1 MAKKRST
8 RKATSSRR
16 FFRWQTLFKLLV
28 VAAVVGLAFVVYCDI
43 QVRSAFGEVSWQ
55 QPAKVYARPLIL
67 APGVT
72 VGASDLEYE
81 LGLLG
86 YQVDAALRYPG
97 SYYRQNNTLAIHY
110 REFAFPEQRRP
121 AGSVLIHF
129 SPRGFVQRVE
139 SMSGRQLE
147 EAVLEPTVIG
157 GIYPNLHEDRLLIR
171 LEDTPR
177 MLLEVLLQVED
188 KDFYQHFGISPRS
201 IARALL
207 ANLKAGRTVQ
217 GGSTITQQLVKNVLL
232 TRERSLWRKF
242 QEMIMS
248 VLLELHYSKDD
259 ILEAYINQVYLG
271 QEGSRAIH
279 GFALAARH
287 YFNKPLDE
295 LNLPQTAMLVGLVKG
310 PSYYD
315 PWRHGDRARARRNL
329 VLAELAE
336 QAWLTPAQLASLE
349 REPLGLAKSS
359 AVAGVFPAYV
369 DLVRRQL
376 RRDYQNSDLQTQG
389 LRVFTPFDPIV
400 QRHAERALTQTLE
413 GLGKNYSEVQGAVTV
428 TSVTNA
434 DVVALVGGRR
444 PRFAG
449 FNRALDALRP
459 IGSLIKPAIYLA
471 ALQQPQKFTLASF
484 VDDSPIA
491 LRNPDGSLWQP
502 SNFDNEVHGR
512 VMLHEALSRSY
523 NLAAAS
529 LGLELGVG
537 QVVAT
542 LKSLG
547 VHRPVPEVPAL
558 LLGAAELSPIEVNA
572 MYQTIASGGRAQ
584 AMRAI
589 YAVTDPKGHLL
600 ARYPQKPQ
608 RAVDEAAVHLLQ
620 YALIETVREGTGRS
634 VYQVLDPDFRV
645 AGKTGTSNDFR
656 DSWFAG
662 FSGDY
667 VATVWLGHDDNKPSG
682 LTGASGALKVWRNFM
697 ANASHEPMVFQP
709 VEGVSYRWIDPENGK
724 GSHAWCEGAR
734 QMPFIGGSWPTVE
747 SPRCVRTLPDLWQ
760 WFRNVF
766 E

>member
-1 MAKKRST
+1 
-8 RKATSSRR
+8 
-16 FFRWQTLFKLLV
+16 
-28 VAAVVGLAFVVYCDI
+28 
-43 QVRSAFGEVSWQ
+43 
-55 QPAKVYARPLIL
+55 
-67 APGVT
+67 
-72 VGASDLEYE
+72 
-81 LGLLG
+81 
-86 YQVDAALRYPG
+86 
-97 SYYRQNNTLAIHY
+97 
-110 REFAFPEQRRP
+110 
-121 AGSVLIHF
+121 
-129 SPRGFVQRVE
+129 
-139 SMSGRQLE
+139 
-147 EAVLEPTVIG
+147 
-157 GIYPNLHEDRLLIR
+157 
-171 LEDTPR
+171 
-177 MLLEVLLQVED
+177 
-188 KDFYQHFGISPRS
+188 
-201 IARALL
+201 
-207 ANLKAGRTVQ
+207 
-217 GGSTITQQLVKNVLL
+217 
-232 TRERSLWRKF
+232 
-242 QEMIMS
+242 
-248 VLLELHYSKDD
+248 
-259 ILEAYINQVYLG
+259 
-271 QEGSRAIH
+271 
-279 GFALAARH
+279 
-287 YFNKPLDE
+287 
-295 LNLPQTAMLVGLVKG
+295 
-310 PSYYD
+310 
-315 PWRHGDRARARRNL
+315 
-329 VLAELAE
+329 AELAE

-413 GLGKNYSEVQGAVTV
+413 GLGKNYSEVQGAVAV